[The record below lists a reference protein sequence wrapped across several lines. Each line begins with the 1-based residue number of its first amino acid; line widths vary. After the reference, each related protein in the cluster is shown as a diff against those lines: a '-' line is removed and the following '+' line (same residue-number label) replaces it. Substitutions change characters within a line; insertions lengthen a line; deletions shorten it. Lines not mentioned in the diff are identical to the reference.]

1 MKFWLN
7 FILLSLRIP
16 SSRKIT
22 PLKGQGHVG
31 PFSCRAI
38 YCSSLLTKSNLSLS
52 VPLQLLKNIDPN
64 SRIFHDNTKLD
75 MFHKWY
81 YFPMNT
87 FWIREKMF
95 FSRRNQPAPNPMAV
109 ASWQSLISF
118 GAPVVPDLRM
128 LGCHV
133 WDRAGRYYHLQKI
146 EVLIWGRFVSNVS
159 ARFFQSS
166 NVFK

>member
-1 MKFWLN
+1 MKFQLN

-38 YCSSLLTKSNLSLS
+38 YCSNLLTKSNLSLS

-75 MFHKWY
+75 MFHK
-81 YFPMNT
+81 
-87 FWIREKMF
+87 
-95 FSRRNQPAPNPMAV
+95 
-109 ASWQSLISF
+109 
-118 GAPVVPDLRM
+118 
-128 LGCHV
+128 
-133 WDRAGRYYHLQKI
+133 
-146 EVLIWGRFVSNVS
+146 
-159 ARFFQSS
+159 
-166 NVFK
+166 